1 MLTIEPSLK
10 RAGVGQRVLDF
21 ALRTARDTYACGGA
35 ECFVVSVKPWL
46 QQWRV
51 PRDGGGGRERGAV
64 RRALTAR
71 ARVRACVHAGAD

>member
-21 ALRTARDTYACGGA
+21 ALRTARETYACGGA

-46 QQWRV
+46 QQWLV
-51 PRDGGGGRERGAV
+51 PRGGGGGRGEGGGAPS
-64 RRALTAR
+64 AECTCA
-71 ARVRACVHAGAD
+71 RACVHAGAD